1 MAGGQ
6 ISDHDNKW
14 VQQKQGN
21 MKDGNFTSQF
31 VIGYDQ
37 DPGVSGEHWY
47 TDGNIDLGNSY
58 ITIYD
63 CKYMFR
69 PLRHTVMFNS
79 LGGT

>member
-1 MAGGQ
+1 
-6 ISDHDNKW
+6 
-14 VQQKQGN
+14 
-21 MKDGNFTSQF
+21 MKTENFTSQF
-31 VIGYDQ
+31 VIGYDH
-37 DPGVSGEHWY
+37 DVTDEYWY
-47 TDGNIDLGNSY
+47 TDGNIDLGSSY